1 MYAYLL
7 GEGADPT
14 DSIETLAR
22 RKRKEIECVSMG
34 EGQDVVALRAIN
46 TATSMGSWVSALLHS
61 YCTYV
66 YIYIHTYIAQV
77 LLQNCHLGLDFV
89 DSLEDLLL
97 RFKQPESNCSP
108 DFR

>member
-46 TATSMGSWVSALLHS
+46 TATSMGSWVSSLLHS

-66 YIYIHTYIAQV
+66 YTYIHTYIHCSGVAAELSLGSGLRGLIGRPAV
-77 LLQNCHLGLDFV
+77 ALQAAR
-89 DSLEDLLL
+89 E
-97 RFKQPESNCSP
+97 
-108 DFR
+108 